1 MDKNNILVVE
11 DNPMNQLL
19 IKTIFENER
28 FSFFIS
34 DNGLEAINTL
44 KEKSFDLILM
54 DLMMPVMNGYEASS
68 IIRNELN
75 LDIPIIAITAD
86 VTSKIQDKCIQAG
99 MNDYISKP
107 YKIEELISITRK
119 HLNNITNE

>member
-19 IKTIFENER
+19 IKTIFENEG
-28 FSFFIS
+28 FNFIIS
-34 DNGLEAINTL
+34 NNGLEAINTL
-44 KEKSFDLILM
+44 KEKSFNLILM

-86 VTSKIQDKCIQAG
+86 VTSKIKDKCIQAG

-107 YKIEELISITRK
+107 YKIEELILITRK

>member
-1 MDKNNILVVE
+1 MDQNNILIVE

-19 IKTIFENER
+19 IKTIFENEG
-28 FSFFIS
+28 FNFIIS

-86 VTSKIQDKCIQAG
+86 VTSKIQDKCIEAG

>member
-19 IKTIFENER
+19 IKTIFENEG
-28 FSFFIS
+28 FNFIIS
-34 DNGLEAINTL
+34 NNGLEAINTL
-44 KEKSFDLILM
+44 KEKSFNLILM

>member
-1 MDKNNILVVE
+1 MDKKNILIVE

-19 IKTIFENER
+19 IKTIFENEG
-28 FSFFIS
+28 FNFLIV
-34 DNGLEAINTL
+34 DNGEEAIKAL
-44 KEKSFDLILM
+44 KEKSYELILM
-54 DLMMPVMNGYEASS
+54 DLMMPIMNGYEASS

-86 VTSKIQDKCIQAG
+86 VTSKIQDKCLKAG

-107 YKIEELISITRK
+107 YKIEELISITK
-119 HLNNITNE
+119 KYLN

>member
-19 IKTIFENER
+19 IKTIFENEG
-28 FSFFIS
+28 FNFIIS
-34 DNGLEAINTL
+34 NNGLEAINTL
-44 KEKSFDLILM
+44 KEKSFNLILM

-86 VTSKIQDKCIQAG
+86 VTSKIKDKCIQAG

>member
-19 IKTIFENER
+19 IKTIFENEG
-28 FSFFIS
+28 FSFIIS

-75 LDIPIIAITAD
+75 LDIPIVAITAD
-86 VTSKIQDKCIQAG
+86 VTSKIQDKCLQAG